1 MAQKQTITKAD
12 VGILDAGALVQ
23 KGPADIHFWPLK
35 NFENKNKAGQVT
47 HYVAGVS
54 YRIRPGNAELAA
66 LTAEWEKN
74 GMITFKSPHAEDAQK
89 SRAVGVG
96 EVS

>member
-1 MAQKQTITKAD
+1 MADADPKA
-12 VGILDAGALVQ
+12 A
-23 KGPADIHFWPLK
+23 PADIHFWPLK
-35 NFENKNKAGQVT
+35 NFENKNKAGQDT

-66 LTAEWEKN
+66 LTAEWEKKE
-74 GMITFKSPHAEDAQK
+74 MITFKSPHAEDAQK

-96 EVS
+96 KVS